1 MKKVALISFVAVV
14 LLASCKDSKKETIAE
29 SAKDD
34 VILQEEEVVDDLPN
48 PSDLSFTDALA
59 EYEKGNYDKAADYI
73 EYGVIR
79 LREEEKPTE
88 GVTGILLDMEIQNL
102 RSIED
107 NVRENK
113 IKDIDVLTQSMANAE
128 MLLAHD
134 YVIYTVASLG
144 DAPPKSGYY
153 YDKALRSLDK
163 ALSKL
168 NGDAKKEAQQIRE
181 ESKKIEDKVKSGS
194 KDSEKD
200 LKKMTQ
206 RIEDFLKKNKI

>member
-1 MKKVALISFVAVV
+1 MKKIALISFVALV
-14 LLASCKDSKKETIAE
+14 LFTSCKDSKKETIAE
-29 SAKDD
+29 NAKDD
-34 VILQEEEVVDDLPN
+34 VILQEEEVIDDLPN

-59 EYEKGNYDKAADYI
+59 EYEKGNYTKAADYI
-73 EYGVIR
+73 EYGVIS

-88 GVTGILLDMEIQNL
+88 EITGILLDKEIQNL

-107 NVRENK
+107 NVRENR
-113 IKDIDVLTQSMANAE
+113 IEDIDVLTQSMANAE

-144 DAPPKSGYY
+144 DAPPTSGYY
-153 YDKALRSLDK
+153 FDKALRSLDK

-168 NGDAKKEAQQIRE
+168 KGESKKEAEQIRE
-181 ESKKIEDKVKSGS
+181 ESRKIEDKVKSGS